1 MLPHLSKD
9 SKVVNKLTGDSG
21 TVIGM
26 LVCSHDVEYDI
37 KLESGKVLY
46 RNHGLDFEEV

>member
-1 MLPHLSKD
+1 MLPHLHEG
-9 SKVVNKLTGDSG
+9 SKVVNKLTGESG
-21 TVIGM
+21 TVIGR
-26 LVCSHDVEYDI
+26 LVCSHDAEYDI